1 MKHPAKLLL
10 CLVLCL
16 ALLSGCKKGDTF
28 VCEDLTLQL
37 PEGYLD
43 LQENAGNLDADFLL
57 GRDKVVIK
65 GIAEDKTPLQEASS
79 MTLQDYGA
87 LLLETN
93 DLDCTL
99 EQAGNHY
106 RFTYKAMVD
115 GASYTY
121 TGIVWEGYVHYWAVQ
136 VYCPTEVFAGK
147 QQEIQQI
154 LDSVS

>member
-16 ALLSGCKKGDTF
+16 VLLSGCGKGVAF

-37 PEGYLD
+37 PDGYLD
-43 LQENAGNLDADFLL
+43 LLEETGTDADFLL
-57 GRDKVVIK
+57 GRDQVIVK
-65 GIAEDKTPLQEASS
+65 GIAEDKASLPEA
-79 MTLQDYGA
+79 MALQDYGT

-93 DLDCTL
+93 DLDCAL
-99 EQAGNHY
+99 VQEGNHY
-106 RFTYKAMVD
+106 RFTYEASVD

-121 TGIVWEGYVHYWAVQ
+121 TGIVWEGDVHYWAVQ